1 MVEWIESQE
10 WQQAG
15 DTGMTRQ
22 QQKLL
27 NAACGDLAAQ
37 INWHGNR
44 LSKDDFRHMIAAAI
58 LGTRLMP
65 AINTGEGGPGLIMLG
80 RSSKDF
86 SKSEATTAIR
96 MAFDIGDNPQ
106 DQNLPARPVR
116 WCQSVVMARWIT
128 DETQAAAAA

>member
-1 MVEWIESQE
+1 MSAWIESQE
-10 WQQAG
+10 WQETGTA
-15 DTGMTRQ
+15 GMTRK

-37 INWHGNR
+37 IDWHGNR
-44 LSKDDFRHMIAAAI
+44 LSKDDFRHMIAAAV
-58 LGTRLMP
+58 LGTRLLP

-86 SKSEATTAIR
+86 NKSEATTAIR

-106 DQNLPARPVR
+106 DQNLRAKPIR
-116 WCQSVVMARWIT
+116 WCQTVVMARWISD
-128 DETQAAAAA
+128 DEQAAQAA

>member
-1 MVEWIESQE
+1 MNESPE
-10 WQQAG
+10 WQESGAEK
-15 DTGMTRQ
+15 MTRK
-22 QQKLL
+22 QQKLF

-44 LSKDDFRHMIAAAI
+44 LSRDDFRHMIAAAV

-80 RSSKDF
+80 RSSRDLNR
-86 SKSEATTAIR
+86 SEATTAIR

-116 WCQSVVMARWIT
+116 WCQSVVMARWIQA
-128 DETQAAAAA
+128 DEQAAMAA